1 MSRSCGWGGGGGGLL
16 VFKGNG
22 DKISRRWQSL
32 KLGPKKIDSLDLLWQ
47 PKCYDLSF
55 PLPPSP
61 TQVIKIWLIPKVKH
75 LNQHHLFHNKWN
87 VGYYSSFP
95 DLFRFIII
103 QFTLD
108 TFIIQFVCSC
118 LLCPKRS
125 SWFLISY
132 KGEYEEA
139 LRVMRVAVVSPRFWS
154 NPMFFRGIC
163 WGQQSTKGDRKC
175 IKRWKKNIT
184 VL

>member
-1 MSRSCGWGGGGGGLL
+1 MLPCCAQIGRLLITKHVRKRGGRSEQVLRVGGGGCGGLL

-22 DKISRRWQSL
+22 DRISRRWQSL

-55 PLPPSP
+55 PLPPPPSP
-61 TQVIKIWLIPKVKH
+61 TQVIKMWLIPKVKH
-75 LNQHHLFHNKWN
+75 LNQQHLFHNKWN

-95 DLFRFIII
+95 DLFRFISI

-132 KGEYEEA
+132 KGEEEA
-139 LRVMRVAVVSPRFWS
+139 LRVMRVAVVFPRFWS
-154 NPMFFRGIC
+154 NPMFF
-163 WGQQSTKGDRKC
+163 
-175 IKRWKKNIT
+175 
-184 VL
+184 